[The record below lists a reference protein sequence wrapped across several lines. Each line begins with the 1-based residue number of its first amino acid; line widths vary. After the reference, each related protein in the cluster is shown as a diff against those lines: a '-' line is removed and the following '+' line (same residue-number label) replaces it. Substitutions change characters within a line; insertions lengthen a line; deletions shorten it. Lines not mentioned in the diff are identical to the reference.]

1 MQCSTSTCVLMVG
14 NLKVGEGKRVGGGR
28 VRRIGSQ

>member
-14 NLKVGEGKRVGGGR
+14 NLKVGEVGGGR

>member
-14 NLKVGEGKRVGGGR
+14 NLKVGEVGGCVGL
-28 VRRIGSQ
+28 GHSEKWME